1 MLSFLDSGEVIY
13 RRTIQTNI
21 HSCDNYITHTL
32 KKIGRSVT
40 TVEERFAECN
50 KNLLN
55 QKILVTSAEILLT
68 VKDFLRFDKIIR
80 I

>member
-32 KKIGRSVT
+32 KNIGRSVT
-40 TVEERFAECN
+40 TVEERFAECDR
-50 KNLLN
+50 KST
-55 QKILVTSAEILLT
+55 KS
-68 VKDFLRFDKIIR
+68 KDLGEKCPNSTDS
-80 I
+80 